1 MAKSE
6 PYSKMVDALLSMCD
20 TEREDF
26 LEIKHLP
33 PSSSF
38 LDVALTGPQSANQL
52 TTILWL
58 RTPEGGSLGQF
69 AAAVKRLRGELEH
82 RGQTVS
88 GGGPVESPG
97 EAILFIQFHDGAPGL
112 EKEEIARIL
121 GHGANISRSG
131 VFNMLNYA

>member
-20 TEREDF
+20 TERNDF

-38 LDVALTGPQSANQL
+38 LDVTLADPQSANQL

-58 RTPEGGSLGQF
+58 RTPEEGSLGQF
-69 AAAVKRLRGELEH
+69 AAAVKRLRGELEQNGH
-82 RGQTVS
+82 TVS
-88 GGGPVESPG
+88 GGSPVETSG
-97 EAILFIQFHDGAPGL
+97 EAILFIQFHNGAPGL
-112 EKEEIARIL
+112 KKEEIARIL
-121 GHGANISRSG
+121 GRGANISRSG
-131 VFNMLNYA
+131 VFNMSNHA